1 VNEAAPGLL
10 KKLYQPEVYYQ
21 KAGEMLSELVPQGGQ
36 QTDRLRVLIQQQ

>member
-1 VNEAAPGLL
+1 VNEAAPWLL